1 MEALKDYLVSR
12 GRLIDRAIDGQLP
25 QATAEPQVVHH
36 CMRYSVEGG
45 KRLRPILALAV
56 AEMIGCATSKMLPT
70 CVALELI
77 HTHSLIL
84 DDMPCMDNDDY
95 RRGRPASHKL
105 FGEGI
110 ALLAADALLNLAIA
124 ILGSNHRM
132 AGIAPE
138 TALEIIREVGEAVGT
153 GGVIGG
159 QAADLS
165 FSEAEAGSAL
175 LERIHLG
182 KTANLFRLSARAAA
196 LVAEASS
203 GQMEAVTTYADRL
216 GLAFQIADDLLDRLG
231 PESPSRGRAREEPSY
246 AASFGVEKARSL
258 AREAT
263 ERAVVAL
270 SIFGGEA
277 ETLRLLAAH
286 NLDRAWKSR

>member
-1 MEALKDYLVSR
+1 MEALEGYLASR
-12 GRLIDRAIDGQLP
+12 GRVIDRAIDEQLP
-25 QATAEPQVVHH
+25 RPAIEPKVVHQ
-36 CMRYSVEGG
+36 CMRYAVEGG
-45 KRLRPILALAV
+45 KRLRPILALSV
-56 AEMIGCATSKMLPT
+56 GEMMGCPAAKLLPT

-124 ILGSNHRM
+124 ILGSNHSR
-132 AGIAPE
+132 AGIAPA
-138 TALEIIREVGEAVGT
+138 TALDVIREVGEAVGT

-159 QAADLS
+159 QAADLA
-165 FSEAEAGSAL
+165 FSGAEGGSAI
-175 LERIHLG
+175 LEMIHMA

-196 LVAEASS
+196 LVAGAQPRE
-203 GQMEAVTTYADRL
+203 MEAVTAYSEGL
-216 GLAFQIADDLLDRLG
+216 GLAFQIVDDLLDYLG
-231 PESPSRGRAREEPSY
+231 SESPGRGREREEPSY
-246 AASFGVEKARSL
+246 AASFGVEKAQSL

-263 ERAVVAL
+263 EDAVAAL
-270 SIFGGEA
+270 SIFGDEA
-277 ETLRLLAAH
+277 ATLRLLAAH
-286 NLDRAWKSR
+286 NLDRA